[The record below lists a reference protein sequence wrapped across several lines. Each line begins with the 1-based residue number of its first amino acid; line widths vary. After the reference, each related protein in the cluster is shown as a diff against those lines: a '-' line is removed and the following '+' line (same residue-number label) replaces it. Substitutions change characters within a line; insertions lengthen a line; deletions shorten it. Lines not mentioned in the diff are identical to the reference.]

1 MDIPELKLTEAFYSL
16 RKVVKELQVQL
27 FDCILMKIS
36 LKPAKQRQ
44 SGAMQG
50 LPWRQITAPGSPV
63 KAGAF
68 VASQQHLPLIDE
80 SFQRIRK

>member
-16 RKVVKELQVQL
+16 RKVVKALQVQL

-44 SGAMQG
+44 SGA
-50 LPWRQITAPGSPV
+50 T
-63 KAGAF
+63 
-68 VASQQHLPLIDE
+68 
-80 SFQRIRK
+80 

>member
-16 RKVVKELQVQL
+16 REVVKELQVQL
-27 FDCILMKIS
+27 SDCIVMKMS

-44 SGAMQG
+44 LGATGG
-50 LPWRQITAPGSPV
+50 LTAPGSTT
-63 KAGAF
+63 KAGASI
-68 VASQQHLPLIDE
+68 ASQQHLPLTDE

>member
-16 RKVVKELQVQL
+16 RKVVKKLQVQL
-27 FDCILMKIS
+27 FDCILRNIS
-36 LKPAKQRQ
+36 LKPANHRQ
-44 SGAMQG
+44 SGARSAIKTDTSI
-50 LPWRQITAPGSPV
+50 P

-68 VASQQHLPLIDE
+68 ITSQQHLPLIDR